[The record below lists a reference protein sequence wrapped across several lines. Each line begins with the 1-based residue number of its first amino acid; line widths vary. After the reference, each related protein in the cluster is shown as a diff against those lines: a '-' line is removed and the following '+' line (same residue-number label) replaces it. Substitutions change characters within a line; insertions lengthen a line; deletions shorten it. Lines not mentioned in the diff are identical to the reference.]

1 MLLWTIITRVTSIFL
16 IPQVLHVIN
25 WLFILIGR
33 LCKRK
38 YVNRMLWLLT
48 PYLNTLTFKIS
59 SHWIKAANSKSRR
72 ICCSIPFKTFTM
84 SIVLP
89 NMEKFTVG
97 DEVFSVS
104 FSFDCVSVNARNDT
118 SFVRVNFIETDI
130 STQKQQER
138 STNYLMQRMWISQET
153 FFQESNNI

>member
-1 MLLWTIITRVTSIFL
+1 MV
-16 IPQVLHVIN
+16 
-25 WLFILIGR
+25 
-33 LCKRK
+33 
-38 YVNRMLWLLT
+38 WLLT

-59 SHWIKAANSKSRR
+59 SHWIKATNSKSRR

-89 NMEKFTVG
+89 NMEKFTFG
-97 DEVFSVS
+97 DEEFSVS

-118 SFVRVNFIETDI
+118 SFVRLNFIETEI

-138 STNYLMQRMWISQET
+138 STNYLMQRMWISQGT
-153 FFQESNNI
+153 FSQESNNIYTDGRITELLLDNNLVFIKWRRHCYY